1 MIHDLQPH
9 LVALAIGL
17 LMGFERERHH
27 KGGVGSVG
35 LRTTALAALAGS
47 LAARLHPAALAVVLG
62 ILGAYALAAFL
73 ASSEE
78 DRGLTSEV
86 ALLVAGLLG
95 AVALDHAGV
104 AVAVAVLVVV
114 VLSEKERLHQL
125 AGIITET
132 ELGDALKFFVAAFV
146 VLPLLPTGRFGPGG
160 AVEPSKVWRLVVMIT
175 AIGLVGYVA
184 VRILGP
190 GRGLMVAGAAGGFV
204 SAAATTGS
212 MGRTARSPDLMK
224 PALAGALL
232 ASVATLVQLVV
243 VVGIAGGDLL
253 GRVVPAAAAG
263 SVVLGIEAWL
273 LGRGEHADQVDDD
286 GPPGNQRAFALKPA
300 VLLAALLTGVLVG
313 VAWLREHVGAEA
325 AVAGAAL
332 AGAADVHSA
341 AAATASLAADGA
353 LATSTA
359 VAAVGA
365 ALAMNTVTKIVVAF
379 VSGGAT
385 FGRRFTVRLV
395 LPTAVVAAAL
405 AIPV

>member
-1 MIHDLQPH
+1 MIDDLQPH

-17 LMGFERERHH
+17 LIGFERERHH
-27 KGGVGSVG
+27 KGRVGSVG

-47 LAARLHPAALAVVLG
+47 LAARLNPAALAVVLG
-62 ILGAYALAAFL
+62 ILGAYALTAFVT
-73 ASSEE
+73 STKE

-95 AVALDHAGV
+95 AVALDHARV

-114 VLSEKERLHQL
+114 VLSEKERLHRL

-132 ELGDALKFFVAAFV
+132 ELGDVLRFFVAAFV
-146 VLPLLPTGRFGPGG
+146 VLPLLPDRRFGPGG
-160 AVEPSKVWRLVVMIT
+160 AVEPARVWRLVVLIT

-204 SAAATTGS
+204 SAAATTGA
-212 MGRTARSPDLMK
+212 MGRTARTPALTK

-253 GRVVPAAAAG
+253 GRVVPAAVVG

-273 LGRGEHADQVDDD
+273 LGRGDHADRVDDD
-286 GPPGNQRAFALKPA
+286 GPPGDQRAFALKPA
-300 VLLAALLTGVLVG
+300 VLLAGLLTVVLVG

-353 LATSTA
+353 LETGTA
-359 VAAVGA
+359 VVAIGA

-379 VSGGAT
+379 VGGGPT
-385 FGRRFTVRLV
+385 FGRRFAARLV
-395 LPTAVVAAAL
+395 LPIAVVAAAL
-405 AIPV
+405 ALPV